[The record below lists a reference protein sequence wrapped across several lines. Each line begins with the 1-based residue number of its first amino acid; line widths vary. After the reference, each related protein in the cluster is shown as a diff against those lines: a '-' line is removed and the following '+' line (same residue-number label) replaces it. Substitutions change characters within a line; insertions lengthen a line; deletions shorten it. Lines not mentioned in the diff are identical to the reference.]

1 MNTVRYPE
9 EHRFRMRI
17 NEWYDLTN
25 RYRRQLFELEKEEY
39 LAFKTME
46 QKNQVMLQN
55 RLKTDFQ

>member
-1 MNTVRYPE
+1 
-9 EHRFRMRI
+9 MRI

-46 QKNQVMLQN
+46 QKNQVILQG
-55 RLKTDFQ
+55 RLGTGF